1 MIKLSIIIPVYNT
14 EAYLRRCL
22 DSCLHQDLPT
32 DQYEIIAVNDGST
45 DGSLEILRLYE
56 SNHQNI
62 KVLSQNNQ
70 GLSVTRN
77 NGVAIAKGKYLWF
90 VDSDDWI
97 KENCLQGLCTNADG
111 ANILIMDS
119 HYVVSSNCIDLRK
132 EKWVASQG
140 YLFEYKFWID
150 HQFRFEKG
158 IYFED
163 LHLIPII
170 LCSTENIRHAV
181 DPVYY
186 YEQRE
191 GSIMR
196 SNSKKHCLDLI
207 YIMHSLYSFLLKD
220 NNHGRNEIL
229 YYLISAFN
237 AFIDRVSVLGAH
249 DRSCLYDTL
258 KHDELFNKLGLLLNR
273 GSKIKWLLVRSQ
285 PKLLKHYLRI
295 ERTIKKYIL

>member
-14 EAYLRRCL
+14 EAYLSRCL
-22 DSCLHQDLPT
+22 DSCLHQDLPM

-45 DGSLEILRLYE
+45 DRSLEILKLYE

-77 NGVAIAKGKYLWF
+77 NGVAIAKGKYFWF

-97 KENCLQGLCTNADG
+97 KENCLQSLCANADG

-119 HYVVSSNCIDLRK
+119 HYVVFSNCLELRR
-132 EKWVASQG
+132 EKWVGAPG
-140 YLFEYKFWID
+140 YLFKRLFWINN
-150 HQFRFEKG
+150 QFNFERG

-163 LHLIPII
+163 LHLIPKI
-170 LCSTENIRHAV
+170 LCSTENIRHVV

-207 YIMHSLYSFLLKD
+207 FIMRSLYFFLIK
-220 NNHGRNEIL
+220 NSNHNRNEVL

-237 AFIDRVSVLGAH
+237 AFIDRACMLSVH
-249 DRSCLYDTL
+249 DRSSLCNTL
-258 KHDELFNKLGLLLNR
+258 RYDELFSKLGLLLNR

-285 PKLLKHYLRI
+285 PELLRYYLRI
-295 ERTIKKYIL
+295 ERSIKKYIL